1 MNKRLR
7 LRNRNKTRISG
18 RLLVIVSAITITFTI
33 VISWMVYLNITN
45 LSLTKATGNGDAGG
59 NQLNSNC
66 EIISEFTWEKDP
78 VTHSTLGPDAI
89 SSGKS
94 AHAAPGGRSSTNG
107 LAAGNSG
114 KDIDLIIP
122 SSPIFDQDGIDMSI
136 DYRRNEP
143 SGNFITRGNVFNF
156 GINKGYIVIS
166 YRVDDKKGGS
176 ETVSTTT
183 DYEIPVDEVFRNY
196 RFIYNPQKGKGE
208 IFVNNVIVWSSR
220 ESANTAMYWKNAGNV
235 IVGKEM
241 NGGGKD
247 IPVFDNLVIRST
259 GSLTP
264 INESLV
270 NFMLETNGKGVNL
283 HWSTTANDKAED
295 FSLQRSING
304 IDFTTITTIKAN
316 PNMTEGDEYIYT
328 DKPSCS
334 SEVLY
339 YRLRQ
344 NFKDGKFVVH
354 PISAI
359 KGSIEKEL
367 SIERVNPMP
376 FEKSFD
382 ISYFTPD
389 DGRVW
394 IQITDV
400 KGKVRSSETFKVSH
414 GKNIHVFKDNSNL
427 ESGTYTL
434 NLIFGE
440 RKVSTKV
447 IKA

>member
-1 MNKRLR
+1 MSNRLR
-7 LRNRNKTRISG
+7 QKRKHKLRVSG
-18 RLLVIVSAITITFTI
+18 RLLMVVSIFTVTLSIV
-33 VISWMVYLNITN
+33 VSWMVYLNITN
-45 LSLTKATGNGDAGG
+45 LSLTKATGAGDAGG
-59 NQLNSNC
+59 SQLNSNC

-94 AHAAPGGRSSTNG
+94 AHSLPGGRSSTGG
-107 LAAGNSG
+107 LAAGTSG
-114 KDIDLIIP
+114 KGIDLTIP
-122 SSPIFDQDGIDMSI
+122 SSTIFDQDGIDISI

-156 GINKGYIVIS
+156 GINKGYIVIA
-166 YRVDDKKGGS
+166 YRVEDKKGGYQ
-176 ETVSTTT
+176 TVNATT
-183 DYEIPVDEVFRNY
+183 DYEIPVDEIFRNY
-196 RFIYNPQKGKGE
+196 RFIYDPKKGKGE
-208 IFVNNVIVWSSR
+208 IFVNSVIIWSSD
-220 ESANTAMYWKNAGNV
+220 ESPNTAMYWKNAGNV
-235 IVGKEM
+235 VVGKDM

-270 NFMLETNGKGVNL
+270 NFMLETNGIGVNL
-283 HWSTTANDKAED
+283 HWSTSANDKAEN
-295 FSLQRSING
+295 FSLQRSVNG
-304 IDFTTITTIKAN
+304 IDFTTVTTIKAN
-316 PNMTEGDEYIYT
+316 PAMKEGDEYFYS
-328 DKPSCS
+328 DNPSS
-334 SEVLY
+334 NSDVLY

-354 PISAI
+354 PVSAI
-359 KGSIEKEL
+359 KVFIEKEL

-382 ISYFTPD
+382 ISYFIPD

-394 IQITDV
+394 FQLTDA
-400 KGKVRSSETFKVSH
+400 KGKIRSSETYKVSQ
-414 GKNIHVFKDNSNL
+414 GKNIHVFKDKNNL

-434 NLIFGE
+434 NIIFGE
-440 RKVSTKV
+440 KKVSTKV